1 MLYKRMTMI
10 KQCELNAN
18 ERHNLTNLE
27 SSTTSSFVPKRIL
40 VKFNFFISC
49 FTQTSATKTHLE
61 VSPLEYWQRDLFE
74 ELQHGGPEAESKD
87 LGPLDPFEA
96 LQAFQLLQ
104 ASLGPLI
111 PGKAS
116 ICRFAAPLCLKAGPD
131 HHE

>member
-1 MLYKRMTMI
+1 MQMKDI
-10 KQCELNAN
+10 
-18 ERHNLTNLE
+18 TNLE

-74 ELQHGGPEAESKD
+74 ELQHGGLEAESKD

-104 ASLGPLI
+104 ASRARTFDSWRGIHLP
-111 PGKAS
+111 
-116 ICRFAAPLCLKAGPD
+116 ICGSLLFESWTGS
-131 HHE
+131 